1 MYIFF
6 FFSKKSCIKT
16 PSIKANIYIDN
27 AVSKNITAPTKYKI
41 DKLPIYKNLR
51 LSFFLVSWLI
61 NIDPSSPKFDASAI
75 SRLPEYP
82 KIKNKLKNSDIVAN
96 VLIDLTIFSALLNN
110 IDVASN
116 ATNITIKLFTFSIT
130 KTLVKKR

>member
-61 NIDPSSPKFDASAI
+61 NIDPKRPKFDASAI
-75 SRLPEYP
+75 SKLPEYQ
-82 KIKNKLKNSDIVAN
+82 IGRAHV
-96 VLIDLTIFSALLNN
+96 
-110 IDVASN
+110 
-116 ATNITIKLFTFSIT
+116 
-130 KTLVKKR
+130 

>member
-6 FFSKKSCIKT
+6 FFSKKSCIKI
-16 PSIKANIYIDN
+16 PSIKANIYIVN
-27 AVSKNITAPTKYKI
+27 VVSKNITAPTKYTI

-51 LSFFLVSWLI
+51 LSFFFVSWLI
-61 NIDPSSPKFDASAI
+61 NIDPSRPKFDTSAI

-96 VLIDLTIFSALLNN
+96 ILIDLTIFSALLNN

>member
-1 MYIFF
+1 MQ
-6 FFSKKSCIKT
+6 
-16 PSIKANIYIDN
+16 
-27 AVSKNITAPTKYKI
+27 KI
-41 DKLPIYKNLR
+41 CLIHLDKI
-51 LSFFLVSWLI
+51 
-61 NIDPSSPKFDASAI
+61 
-75 SRLPEYP
+75 

-96 VLIDLTIFSALLNN
+96 ILIDLTIFSALLNN

>member
-27 AVSKNITAPTKYKI
+27 AVPKNITAPTKYKI

-51 LSFFLVSWLI
+51 LSFFLVSCPI
-61 NIDPSSPKFDASAI
+61 NIDPKRPKFDASAI
-75 SRLPEYP
+75 SKLPEYP

-96 VLIDLTIFSALLNN
+96 ILIDLTTFSVLLNN
-110 IDVASN
+110 TDVATSVS
-116 ATNITIKLFTFSIT
+116 NITIKLFTFSIT
-130 KTLVKKR
+130 KTLVKNR